1 MHNFDAVLTCYN
13 AENTIALAI
22 ESILNQTIPLSKIF
36 IIDDNSTDNS
46 FQILEHYK
54 KFNKQIQLI
63 RNDLNVGQSVSRN
76 LGVSQSQ
83 SDFIIFFDDDDISSP
98 NRVEAHKLMFENGAD
113 ISFVSSRIVY
123 SGTYS
128 KLCINSKHL
137 GKCEIEEMAQ
147 LLLLGRPLES
157 GLVLQIPACTSAV
170 SRKAFDFIGGY
181 DPDLRRLED
190 VDLALKFSLH
200 GKTFGFSSDML
211 VSRFATFSSDKGSGL
226 DMLFEVTILE
236 RFAIYLTNIQFERA
250 LIHAKSRKLYF
261 SRRFFALSIHLIKNP
276 RYLLKIC
283 AGSLVPFRRVLH
295 DLRKALSR

>member
-128 KLCINSKHL
+128 
-137 GKCEIEEMAQ
+137 
-147 LLLLGRPLES
+147 
-157 GLVLQIPACTSAV
+157 
-170 SRKAFDFIGGY
+170 
-181 DPDLRRLED
+181 RL
-190 VDLALKFSLH
+190 
-200 GKTFGFSSDML
+200 
-211 VSRFATFSSDKGSGL
+211 
-226 DMLFEVTILE
+226 
-236 RFAIYLTNIQFERA
+236 
-250 LIHAKSRKLYF
+250 
-261 SRRFFALSIHLIKNP
+261 
-276 RYLLKIC
+276 
-283 AGSLVPFRRVLH
+283 
-295 DLRKALSR
+295 